1 MVEYSVEILD
11 EALDELEG
19 IVDYI
24 AVDSIVNALRWYE
37 KVITAIHTLDNM
49 PKRCPLADE
58 SPAFPFEV
66 RCLLVDDYRVL
77 YRINGDVVEVLHVK
91 HPRKNHVRE

>member
-1 MVEYSVEILD
+1 MEYSVEILD
-11 EALDELEG
+11 DALDELEG

-37 KVITAIHTLDNM
+37 KITTAIQTLDNM

-58 SPAFPFEV
+58 NPAFPFEV
-66 RCLLVDDYRVL
+66 HCLLVDGYRVL
-77 YRINGDVVEVLHVK
+77 YRINTDVVEVLHVK
-91 HPRKNHVRE
+91 HPRKDHVRE